1 MAHNFCAGPFIPLDP
16 PRRVPVSLTGS
27 KDTSQTQ
34 ITGLTPSIR
43 GDFAESGM
51 VLSILRVQKPPQA
64 AKDAA
69 TSLGSSY
76 IFS

>member
-1 MAHNFCAGPFIPLDP
+1 MAPNYCALPLITPDP
-16 PRRVPVSLTGS
+16 APVSLTGP
-27 KDTSQTQ
+27 KGTGQTLITRLTS
-34 ITGLTPSIR
+34 PIR

-64 AKDAA
+64 ANYAA